1 MPALQVVLTGK
12 SSVDPSEALSTSI
25 ITLYGMAKE
34 VGLHV
39 QRIFQSAGA
48 VNVAVC
54 LLPLPVNVW
63 NVVHLSACVGVGVI
77 AACVGAWVGWLVACT
92 VATLVVGD
100 VDCAPGTCAA

>member
-1 MPALQVVLTGK
+1 MVLTGK

-54 LLPLPVNVW
+54 LLPLPLNVW
-63 NVVHLSACVGVGVI
+63 NVVHFGACVGVGVT
-77 AACVGAWVGWLVACT
+77 AACVGAWLVACVT
-92 VATLVVGD
+92 GVVDVVDGVGD
-100 VDCAPGTCAA
+100 DAPGTWIA

>member
-1 MPALQVVLTGK
+1 
-12 SSVDPSEALSTSI
+12 
-25 ITLYGMAKE
+25 MAKE

-54 LLPLPVNVW
+54 LLPLPLNVW

-77 AACVGAWVGWLVACT
+77 AACVGAWLVACT

-100 VDCAPGTCAA
+100 VDCAPGTCTAVVVAMVATVVVTAADSVVVA